1 MSAGTRIQNKV
12 KRGIEKAGR
21 KTGTGPL
28 ICTIR
33 RASAEL
39 DEPTNPWDEPADP
52 VNAPQL
58 FPVTAIERIQD
69 VRDMTGMLV
78 GMKKRTLTIN
88 ATGVT
93 PLKSDTIAVGVA
105 PGDVVE
111 GTKFEEIISV
121 MYLSPG
127 GTVLLYRL
135 ELAV

>member
-1 MSAGTRIQNKV
+1 MSGSQIAAEVAAALAEAG
-12 KRGIEKAGR
+12 EA
-21 KTGTGPL
+21 TGNGPL
-28 ICTIR
+28 ICTIGR
-33 RASAEL
+33 N
-39 DEPTNPWDEPADP
+39 TGTGTPWDNNVSTVPD
-52 VNAPQL
+52 L
-58 FPVTAIERIQD
+58 LYPVTGIENMQD

-121 MYLSPG
+121 SPLSPG

-135 ELAV
+135 ELAI

>member
-1 MSAGTRIQNKV
+1 MSGAEIAAEVATALAEAG
-12 KRGIEKAGR
+12 EA
-21 KTGTGPL
+21 TGNGPL
-28 ICTIR
+28 ICTIGR
-33 RASAEL
+33 N
-39 DEPTNPWDEPADP
+39 TGTGTPWDNNVSTVPD
-52 VNAPQL
+52 L
-58 FPVTAIERIQD
+58 LYPVTGIENMQD
-69 VRDMTGMLV
+69 VRDMTGTLI

>member
-1 MSAGTRIQNKV
+1 MSGSQIAAEVAAALAEAG
-12 KRGIEKAGR
+12 EA
-21 KTGTGPL
+21 TGNGPL
-28 ICTIR
+28 ICTIGR
-33 RASAEL
+33 N
-39 DEPTNPWDEPADP
+39 TGTGTPWDNNVSTVPD
-52 VNAPQL
+52 L
-58 FPVTAIERIQD
+58 LYPVTGIENMQD

>member
-12 KRGIEKAGR
+12 RRGIEKAGR

-28 ICTIR
+28 ICTIGR
-33 RASAEL
+33 N
-39 DEPTNPWDEPADP
+39 TGTGTPWDNNVSTVPD
-52 VNAPQL
+52 L
-58 FPVTAIERIQD
+58 LYPVTGIENMQD
-69 VRDMTGMLV
+69 VRDMTGTLI

>member
-21 KTGTGPL
+21 KTGTGAY

-33 RASAEL
+33 RDPDEL
-39 DEPTNPWDEPADP
+39 DEPQSPWDEPADP
-52 VNAPQL
+52 VNEPQL
-58 FPVTAIERIQD
+58 FPVTAIERMQD
-69 VRDMTGMLV
+69 VRDMSGMLV
-78 GMKKRTLTIN
+78 GIQKRTLTID
-88 ATGVT
+88 ATGVAPT
-93 PLKSDTIAVGVA
+93 KADKIAVGVA
-105 PGDVVE
+105 PDDVVE

>member
-1 MSAGTRIQNKV
+1 MSGSQIAADVAAALAEAG
-12 KRGIEKAGR
+12 EA
-21 KTGTGPL
+21 TGNGPL
-28 ICTIR
+28 ICTIGR
-33 RASAEL
+33 N
-39 DEPTNPWDEPADP
+39 TGTGTPWDNNVRTVPD
-52 VNAPQL
+52 L
-58 FPVTAIERIQD
+58 LYPVTGIENMQD

-127 GTVLLYRL
+127 DTVLLYRL

>member
-1 MSAGTRIQNKV
+1 MSGSQIAAEVAAALAEAG
-12 KRGIEKAGR
+12 EA
-21 KTGTGPL
+21 TGNGPL
-28 ICTIR
+28 ICTIGR
-33 RASAEL
+33 N
-39 DEPTNPWDEPADP
+39 TGTGTPWDNNVSTVPD
-52 VNAPQL
+52 L
-58 FPVTAIERIQD
+58 LYPVTGIENMQD

-121 MYLSPG
+121 SPLSPG

>member
-1 MSAGTRIQNKV
+1 MSAGTRTQNKV

-21 KTGTGPL
+21 KTGTGAY
-28 ICTIR
+28 ICTIGR
-33 RASAEL
+33 N
-39 DEPTNPWDEPADP
+39 TGTGTPWDNN
-52 VNAPQL
+52 VNTVPDL
-58 FPVTAIERIQD
+58 LYPVTGIENMQD
-69 VRDMTGMLV
+69 VRDMTGTLV

-127 GTVLLYRL
+127 DTVLLYRL